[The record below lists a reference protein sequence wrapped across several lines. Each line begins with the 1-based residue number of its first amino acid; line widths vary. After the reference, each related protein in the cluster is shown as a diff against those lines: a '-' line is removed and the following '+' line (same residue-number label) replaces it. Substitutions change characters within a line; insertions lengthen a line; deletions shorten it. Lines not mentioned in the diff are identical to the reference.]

1 MFLSADI
8 VVETIEAVLI
18 PIESVQRFQGKDFIF
33 LQTGQ
38 NEFEAREIKVSQTNA
53 EYVTV
58 SNTDAKSWVGKP
70 LVVKNAFN
78 LLGMMM
84 NKSE

>member
-1 MFLSADI
+1 M
-8 VVETIEAVLI
+8 
-18 PIESVQRFQGKDFIF
+18 
-33 LQTGQ
+33 
-38 NEFEAREIKVSQTNA
+38 EIKVSQTNA

-58 SNTDAKSWVGKP
+58 SNADAKSWIGKP
-70 LVVKNAFN
+70 LVVKNAFS